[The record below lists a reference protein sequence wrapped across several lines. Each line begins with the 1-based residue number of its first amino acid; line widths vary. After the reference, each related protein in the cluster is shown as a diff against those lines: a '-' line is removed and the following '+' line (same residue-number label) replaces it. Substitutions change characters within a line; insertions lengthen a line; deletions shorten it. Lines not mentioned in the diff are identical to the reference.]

1 MPLDHY
7 VTLGNSGLR
16 VSPFCLGAMTFGEEW
31 GFGADA
37 SVSCR
42 ILDSFIERGG
52 NFIDAANLY
61 TGGHSEEIIGEHLGA
76 DPAKRDGIVIATKF
90 GGNMKPGDP
99 NGGGANRKSIISA
112 CEASLRRLKTDYID
126 LYWQHWEDPFC
137 PVEETMRAL
146 DALVQ
151 SGKVR
156 YLGFSDT
163 FAWKVARAQTIAE
176 LRGWSPL
183 AALQVEYSLV
193 QRTVEGELIPMAS
206 SLGMGVTPWG
216 PLRSGVLSGK
226 YSRDNMKA
234 ASAGRADSIAR
245 ADNERVHAI
254 LDVLHQLSAELGL
267 TCAQIALAWVRS
279 RPGVT
284 APIIGARTV
293 EQLEDN
299 LSALDVTLD
308 DATLARLEEVTRPAL
323 NFPADFL
330 ANAQANSYKGM
341 TVNGRSFGQSSR

>member
-1 MPLDHY
+1 
-7 VTLGNSGLR
+7 
-16 VSPFCLGAMTFGEEW
+16 MTFGEEW

-37 SVSCR
+37 STSLR
-42 ILDSFIERGG
+42 ILDHFIERGG
-52 NFIDAANLY
+52 NFVDTANLY
-61 TGGHSEEIIGEHLGA
+61 TGGRSEEIIGDYLSDDSA
-76 DPAKRDGIVIATKF
+76 RRDKLVIATKF
-90 GGNMKPGDP
+90 GGNMQPGNP
-99 NGGGANRKSIISA
+99 NAGGTNRKSIIAA

-137 PVEETMRAL
+137 PVEETLRAM

-176 LRGWSPL
+176 LRGWAPL
-183 AALQVEYSLV
+183 VALQVEYSLV
-193 QRTVEGELIPMAS
+193 QRTVEGELVPMAAE
-206 SLGMGVTPWG
+206 LGMGVTPWG

-226 YSRDNMKA
+226 YRRGNMKA
-234 ASAGRADSIAR
+234 ESVGRADSIAR
-245 ADNERVHAI
+245 ADNERVHSI
-254 LDVLHQLSAELGL
+254 LDVLHQLADELEL
-267 TCAQIALAWVRS
+267 SCAQIALAWVRS

-293 EQLEDN
+293 EQLEAN
-299 LSALDVTLD
+299 LSALEVTLD
-308 DATLARLEEVTRPAL
+308 SDALARLDEVSRPTL

-330 ANAQANSYKGM
+330 ANAQANSFRDM
-341 TVNGRSFGQSSR
+341 TINGRSFGQSNR